1 MYTHTFPFSSLPFPP
16 SPNPSSPFQQ
26 QQYYS
31 PAQHSNRNM
40 KERRQ
45 TINLVNA
52 ACLVARC
59 MGDAC
64 RWPTW
69 VYAYRHCARRSRG
82 IPHCT
87 RNGSRIR
94 RLWIG
99 SWIQSR
105 NNNKPSG
112 ILESLDVRYAACF
125 FLFYFYCAATELYY

>member
-1 MYTHTFPFSSLPFPP
+1 
-16 SPNPSSPFQQ
+16 
-26 QQYYS
+26 
-31 PAQHSNRNM
+31 M
-40 KERRQ
+40 KEKRQ

-82 IPHCT
+82 IPHCR

-94 RLWIG
+94 RLGWDRG
-99 SWIQSR
+99 SSPVII
-105 NNNKPSG
+105 NHLDSG
-112 ILESLDVRYAACF
+112 ISGCKVRCLLFSFSIFTALLRSFITNMLALTEERSVVVLVGAGSLSISSAAF
-125 FLFYFYCAATELYY
+125 FYDLRCHM